1 MRDQTLRFTPV
12 EQRKNYAIIFLKRQP
27 RIMDKNDK
35 KESHSLTKFTPS
47 LAEFSLCEP
56 YNLGPQKTL
65 ITWTQNKDVPIGT
78 QFEKQAFFRKVLIC
92 NTVYYLTMLQ

>member
-1 MRDQTLRFTPV
+1 
-12 EQRKNYAIIFLKRQP
+12 
-27 RIMDKNDK
+27 MDKNDK

-47 LAEFSLCEP
+47 LAHLQWSSWRFSLCEP

-78 QFEKQAFFRKVLIC
+78 QFEKQAFFRKVVIC
-92 NTVYYLTMLQ
+92 NTVYYWAIVYVDFNVNSYENDEI